1 MKIRFIHP
9 LPRWDH
15 VIPAGMVVDAPEG
28 FARKMI
34 RTGHAILAG
43 GACMTL
49 EDVDRQKTGD
59 TDKEEAAAETS
70 ETSPE
75 ETSEETPE
83 EKPEDKAEEKT
94 EEKPEKPARRPV
106 RKKDGPA

>member
-49 EDVDRQKTGD
+49 EDVDRRKTGD
-59 TDKEEAAAETS
+59 TEKEEAAEETPAMP
-70 ETSPE
+70 PE

-83 EKPEDKAEEKT
+83 EKPEEKT

>member
-34 RTGHAILAG
+34 RTGHAIMAG

-59 TDKEEAAAETS
+59 TEKEEAAAETS
-70 ETSPE
+70 EISPE

-83 EKPEDKAEEKT
+83 EKPEDIA

>member
-49 EDVDRQKTGD
+49 EDVDRRKTGD
-59 TDKEEAAAETS
+59 TEKEEAA
-70 ETSPE
+70 
-75 ETSEETPE
+75 EETPE
-83 EKPEDKAEEKT
+83 ETPAESPDAASEESP
-94 EEKPEKPARRPV
+94 EEKPEKPAKRPV

>member
-59 TDKEEAAAETS
+59 TEKEEAAAETS
-70 ETSPE
+70 EISPE

-83 EKPEDKAEEKT
+83 EKPEDIA

>member
-15 VIPAGMVVDAPEG
+15 VIPTGMVVDAPEG

-59 TDKEEAAAETS
+59 TDKEEAA
-70 ETSPE
+70 
-75 ETSEETPE
+75 EETPE
-83 EKPEDKAEEKT
+83 ISPEEPSEEPTEDKA

>member
-49 EDVDRQKTGD
+49 EDVDRRKTGD
-59 TDKEEAAAETS
+59 MEKEEAVEETPAI
-70 ETSPE
+70 SPE

-83 EKPEDKAEEKT
+83 EKPEDIA

>member
-59 TDKEEAAAETS
+59 TEKEEAAE
-70 ETSPE
+70 EKPE
-75 ETSEETPE
+75 ETPAESPDAASEETP
-83 EKPEDKAEEKT
+83 

>member
-1 MKIRFIHP
+1 MQIRFIHP
-9 LPRWDH
+9 LPRWAH

-49 EDVDRQKTGD
+49 EDVDQRKTGD
-59 TDKEEAAAETS
+59 TDKEEAAEETP
-70 ETSPE
+70 EISPD
-75 ETSEETPE
+75 ETSEETP
-83 EKPEDKAEEKT
+83 

>member
-59 TDKEEAAAETS
+59 TEKEEAAEETP

-75 ETSEETPE
+75 ETSEE
-83 EKPEDKAEEKT
+83 KLEDKAEEKT

>member
-34 RTGHAILAG
+34 RTGHAIPAG

-59 TDKEEAAAETS
+59 TDKEEAAEETLDIAPDTADEIIEDAE
-70 ETSPE
+70 EAPE
-75 ETSEETPE
+75 ETAAEPEETM
-83 EKPEDKAEEKT
+83 T
-94 EEKPEKPARRPV
+94 EE
-106 RKKDGPA
+106 

>member
-43 GACMTL
+43 GACMKL
-49 EDVDRQKTGD
+49 EDVDRRKTGD
-59 TDKEEAAAETS
+59 TEKEEAAAETP
-70 ETSPE
+70 EISPE
-75 ETSEETPE
+75 EPSEEPT
-83 EKPEDKAEEKT
+83 EDKA

>member
-59 TDKEEAAAETS
+59 REAAE
-70 ETSPE
+70 EIPEISPE

-83 EKPEDKAEEKT
+83 EKPEDIAED
-94 EEKPEKPARRPV
+94 KPEKPARRPV

>member
-34 RTGHAILAG
+34 RTGHAIPAG

-49 EDVDRQKTGD
+49 ENVDRRKTGNM
-59 TDKEEAAAETS
+59 DKEEGV
-70 ETSPE
+70 
-75 ETSEETPE
+75 EETPE
-83 EKPEDKAEEKT
+83 ISPEEPSEEQTEDKA

>member
-59 TDKEEAAAETS
+59 TEKEEAA
-70 ETSPE
+70 
-75 ETSEETPE
+75 EETPEISPDETSE
-83 EKPEDKAEEKT
+83 EKPEDKA

>member
-59 TDKEEAAAETS
+59 TDKEEAA
-70 ETSPE
+70 
-75 ETSEETPE
+75 EETPE
-83 EKPEDKAEEKT
+83 ISPEEPSEEPTEEKT
-94 EEKPEKPARRPV
+94 EEKPARRPV

>member
-59 TDKEEAAAETS
+59 TEKEEAAAETS
-70 ETSPE
+70 EISPE
-75 ETSEETPE
+75 ETSEETP
-83 EKPEDKAEEKT
+83 

>member
-59 TDKEEAAAETS
+59 TDKEEAA
-70 ETSPE
+70 
-75 ETSEETPE
+75 EETPE
-83 EKPEDKAEEKT
+83 ISPEEPSEEQTEDKA

>member
-59 TDKEEAAAETS
+59 MEKEEAA
-70 ETSPE
+70 
-75 ETSEETPE
+75 EETPE
-83 EKPEDKAEEKT
+83 ISPEEPSEEPTEDKA

>member
-49 EDVDRQKTGD
+49 EDVDRRKTGD
-59 TDKEEAAAETS
+59 TDKEEAAEETP
-70 ETSPE
+70 EISPE

-83 EKPEDKAEEKT
+83 EKPEDEEAEET
-94 EEKPEKPARRPV
+94 ETDAEEPEEEPAEKEQ
-106 RKKDGPA
+106 GE